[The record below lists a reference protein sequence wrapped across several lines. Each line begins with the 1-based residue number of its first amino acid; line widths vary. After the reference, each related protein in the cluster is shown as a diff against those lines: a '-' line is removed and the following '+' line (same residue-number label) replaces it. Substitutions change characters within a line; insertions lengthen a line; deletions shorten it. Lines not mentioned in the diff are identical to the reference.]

1 MKKTRNSKAMSV
13 NELIVSAIHLQS
25 QQRVEEAALLFQ
37 RVLEAEP
44 LNGPALYSLGVIALN
59 RGDAAIA
66 CRLAEQG
73 AARLSFAPL
82 NFLLGTCLQGQGRFD
97 EALAQFD
104 EAIRLQPGFI
114 EALINSGV
122 LLRSMFRHKESL
134 ERFNRVL
141 EIQPDHIAALS
152 NCGVMLTEFKQSEHA
167 CRMFERLIALAPD
180 HDYALGLLHYERA
193 HLCDWTGQEALAVRI
208 RAAVLAGKRATKSL
222 AFMSVSDQAS
232 EHLICA
238 RLFASQQ
245 CPKKPVSL
253 WNGEAYRHDRIRIA
267 YVSPDFREHPVGH
280 LMAGVFELHDKTRF
294 ETIAISLGI
303 DDGSRLRGRMLA
315 AFDQFH
321 DVRSWGTEQIARK
334 MRELEVDIAIDL
346 GGYTS
351 DTRAEIFAWRPAPV
365 QVNFLGYPGTMGS
378 DYFDWILADR
388 QVIPPDHQ
396 AFYSE
401 KVAWLPHSYL
411 PTDSSVRISPVT
423 PSRAECGLPETGFV
437 FCSFSHDYKI
447 APPLFDTW
455 MRLMRA
461 VPGSV
466 LWLMSRGEA
475 ARANLKREAEAR
487 GVDASRLV
495 FAERVPRVEDH
506 LARYRQADLFLDT
519 YPYNAHTTGADA
531 LMAGLPVV
539 TCRGESFPSRV
550 GASLLHAIGMPELVT
565 ESFAA
570 YEALAL
576 LLALEPA
583 RLARLR
589 ARLARHRATH
599 PLFDTPRFCRDLE
612 ATLVELHRAAPP
624 TEAGAVVAADG
635 ASEPRAET
643 LWADAELA

>member
-1 MKKTRNSKAMSV
+1 MPV
-13 NELIVSAIHLQS
+13 NELLVAAITLQT
-25 QQRVEEAALLFQ
+25 QQRPDEAALVFDQ
-37 RVLEAEP
+37 VLTIDPA
-44 LNGPALYSLGVIALN
+44 NAAALYSLGVIALN
-59 RGDAAIA
+59 RGDAARA
-66 CRLAEQG
+66 FQLAATGVATGQP
-73 AARLSFAPL
+73 FAPL
-82 NFLLGTCLQGQGRFD
+82 HFLYGSCLQGQGRFD

-104 EAIRLQPGFI
+104 EAIRLQPTFT

-141 EIQPDHIAALS
+141 EIDPNHIAALS
-152 NCGVMLTEFKQSEHA
+152 NCGVMLTEFKQSDHA
-167 CRMFERLIALAPD
+167 IRMFERLIALKPD
-180 HDYALGLLHYERA
+180 HDYALGLLFYERA
-193 HLCDWTGQEALAVRI
+193 HLCDWAGQAELGTRI
-208 RAAVLAGKRATKSL
+208 REAVLEGKRATKSL

-253 WNGEAYRHDRIRIA
+253 WNGEAYRHEKIRIA

-280 LMAGVFELHDKTRF
+280 LMAGIFEQHDKSRF
-294 ETIAISLGI
+294 ETIAISLGV

-321 DVRSWGTEQIARK
+321 DVRSLGTEQIARK

-351 DTRAEIFAWRPAPV
+351 DTRTEVFAWRPAPV

-378 DYFDWILADR
+378 DYFDYILADR
-388 QVIPPDHQ
+388 QVIPPHHQ
-396 AFYSE
+396 AYYTE
-401 KVAWLPHSYL
+401 RVAYLPHSYL
-411 PTDSSVRISPVT
+411 PTDASVQISPRT
-423 PSRAECGLPETGFV
+423 PSRTECGLPESGFV

-447 APPLFDTW
+447 APPLFDSW
-455 MRLMRA
+455 MRLVRA

-475 ARANLKREAEAR
+475 ARANLRREAEAR
-487 GVDASRLV
+487 GVDGARLV
-495 FAERVPRVEDH
+495 FAERVPAVEDH

-519 YPYNAHTTGADA
+519 HPYNAHTTGADA

-565 ESFAA
+565 ESFAG

-583 RLARLR
+583 RLARCR
-589 ARLARHRATH
+589 ARLAERRTTH
-599 PLFDTPRFCRDLE
+599 PLFDTPRFCGDLE
-612 ATLVELHRAAPP
+612 ATLASMHRGVPP
-624 TEAGAVVAADG
+624 ALPEP
-635 ASEPRAET
+635 ASGPET
-643 LWADAELA
+643 LSAMAAELA